1 MRLRADLYEH
11 APYKD
16 VKGSWAV
23 RVVFAP
29 LHVHVLHSK
38 REQSSH
44 TDSDEVCPLPLV
56 RRVLIVWGRRSSLT
70 GSWRCHTIARL

>member
-44 TDSDEVCPLPLV
+44 TDADEVGRPPACLN
-56 RRVLIVWGRRSSLT
+56 VLTPV
-70 GSWRCHTIARL
+70 ADV